1 MDRSTGRVFEEIR
14 LVVADDHPIVRKGLC
29 QVIQEQPDLK
39 VVGEAG
45 DGSTA
50 LALIQSLKPRVA
62 IVDLDMPK
70 LDGFGVAIEI
80 HKLKLPV
87 EVVFLT
93 MHSEVDLLQRA
104 MDLGK
109 GFVVKESALV
119 DIVNSIRSVASGG
132 CFVSPSMTAALLDRR
147 GRTKALRDARP
158 GIDDLTPAER
168 RILGMIA
175 AGKAT
180 KDIAA
185 ELNIHPR
192 TVESHRASI
201 CQKLELNGTNAL
213 LRFALE
219 HKAQFL

>member
-1 MDRSTGRVFEEIR
+1 MDRSTGGMFDEIR

-45 DGSTA
+45 DGVAA
-50 LALIQSLKPRVA
+50 LALIESLKPRVA
-62 IVDLDMPK
+62 IVDLDMPR
-70 LDGFGVAIEI
+70 LDGFGVANEI
-80 HKLKLPV
+80 HKLQLPV
-87 EVVFLT
+87 EVIFLT
-93 MHSEVDLLQRA
+93 MHSEVDLLERA

-119 DIVNSIRSVASGG
+119 DIVNSVRSVASGG
-132 CFVSPSMTAALLDRR
+132 SFVSPSMTAALLNRR
-147 GRTKALRDARP
+147 GRTKALRGCRS

-168 RILGMIA
+168 RILDMIA

-201 CQKLELNGTNAL
+201 CQKLELSGTNSL

-219 HKAQFL
+219 RKARFL

>member
-1 MDRSTGRVFEEIR
+1 MKQPPGEVSPEIP
-14 LVVADDHPIVRKGLC
+14 LIVADDHPIVRKGLC
-29 QVIQEQPDLK
+29 QVIQEQPDLR

-45 DGSTA
+45 DGSAA
-50 LALIQSLKPRVA
+50 LALIQSLKPHVA
-62 IVDLDMPK
+62 ILDLDMPK
-70 LDGFGVAIEI
+70 LDGFGVASEVR
-80 HKLKLPV
+80 KLQLPV
-87 EVVFLT
+87 ELIFLT

-109 GFVVKESALV
+109 GFVVKESALT
-119 DIVNSIRSVASGG
+119 DIVNGIRAVAAGG
-132 CFVSPSMTAALLDRR
+132 LFVSPSMTAALL
-147 GRTKALRDARP
+147 GRQGRSRALRDARP
-158 GIDDLTPAER
+158 AIDDLTPAER

-180 KDIAA
+180 KEIAA
-185 ELNIHPR
+185 DLKIHPR

-201 CQKLELNGTNAL
+201 CQKLELSGTNAL

>member
-1 MDRSTGRVFEEIR
+1 MMPSPLRV
-14 LVVADDHPIVRKGLC
+14 LMADDHPIVRKGLC
-29 QVIQEQPDLK
+29 QVIEEQPDLK
-39 VVGEAG
+39 VVGEVG
-45 DGSTA
+45 DGVTA
-50 LALIQSLKPRVA
+50 LALIQLLKPRVA
-62 IVDLDMPK
+62 IVDLDMPR
-70 LDGFGVAIEI
+70 LDGFGVALEI
-80 HKLKLPV
+80 RKLQLPV
-87 EVVFLT
+87 EVIFLT

-119 DIVNSIRSVASGG
+119 DIVNSIRSVALGG

-147 GRTKALRDARP
+147 GRTKELRDSRP
-158 GIDDLTPAER
+158 AIDDLTPAER
-168 RILGMIA
+168 RILGLIA

-180 KDIAA
+180 KEIAA
-185 ELNIHPR
+185 DLNIHPR

-201 CQKLELNGTNAL
+201 CQKLELSGTNSL

>member
-1 MDRSTGRVFEEIR
+1 MDRLTGGMQEQIR
-14 LVVADDHPIVRKGLC
+14 LIVADDHPIVRKGLC
-29 QVIQEQPDLK
+29 QVIEEQPDLK

-45 DGSTA
+45 DGVTA
-50 LALIQSLKPRVA
+50 LALIESMKPRVA
-62 IVDLDMPK
+62 IVDLDMPR
-70 LDGFGVAIEI
+70 LHGFGVAVEI
-80 HKLKLPV
+80 GRLQLPV
-87 EVVFLT
+87 EVIFLT
-93 MHSEVDLLQRA
+93 MHSEVDLLERA

-119 DIVNSIRSVASGG
+119 DIVNCVRSVASGG
-132 CFVSPSMTAALLDRR
+132 WFVSPSMTAALMNRR
-147 GRTKALRDARP
+147 NRTNVLRASRP
-158 GIDDLTPAER
+158 SIDDLTPAER

-201 CQKLELNGTNAL
+201 CQKLELVGTNSL

>member
-1 MDRSTGRVFEEIR
+1 MHRSTGGTREEIR

-39 VVGEAG
+39 IVGEAG
-45 DGSTA
+45 DGITA
-50 LALIQSLKPRVA
+50 LGLIESIKPRVA

-70 LDGFGVAIEI
+70 LSGFGVALEI
-80 HKLKLPV
+80 HKLQLPV
-87 EVVFLT
+87 EVIFLT
-93 MHSEVDLLQRA
+93 MHSEVDLLERA
-104 MDLGK
+104 MELGR

-119 DIVNSIRSVASGG
+119 DIVNCIRSVASGG
-132 CFVSPSMTAALLDRR
+132 WFVSPSMTAALMNRR
-147 GRTKALRDARP
+147 GRTNALRTSTP

-168 RILGMIA
+168 RILGLIA
-175 AGKAT
+175 QGKAT
-180 KDIAA
+180 KEIAV

-201 CQKLELNGTNAL
+201 CLKLELSGTNSL

>member
-1 MDRSTGRVFEEIR
+1 MPRSTGRTFEDIR
-14 LVVADDHPIVRKGLC
+14 LVVADDHPIVRRGLC
-29 QVIQEQPDLK
+29 QVIEEQPDLE

-45 DGSTA
+45 DGVTA
-50 LALIQSLKPRVA
+50 LALIESMKPQVA
-62 IVDLDMPK
+62 IVDVDMPK
-70 LDGFGVAIEI
+70 LHGFGVALEI
-80 HKLKLPV
+80 RKLKLPV
-87 EVVFLT
+87 EVIFLT
-93 MHSEVDLLQRA
+93 MHSEVDLLERA

-132 CFVSPSMTAALLDRR
+132 WFVSPSMTKALMDRR
-147 GRTKALRDARP
+147 GRNNALRVSKP
-158 GIDDLTPAER
+158 GVDDLTPAER

-175 AGKAT
+175 QGKAT
-180 KDIAA
+180 KEIAG

-201 CQKLELNGTNAL
+201 CQKLELSGTNSL

-219 HKAQFL
+219 HKAKFL

>member
-1 MDRSTGRVFEEIR
+1 MNRPGGVFEQIR

-29 QVIQEQPDLK
+29 QVIEEQPDLK
-39 VVGEAG
+39 VVAEAG
-45 DGSTA
+45 DGVMA
-50 LALIQSLKPRVA
+50 LTLIESLKPRVA
-62 IVDLDMPK
+62 ILDLDMPK
-70 LDGFGVAIEI
+70 LDGFGVAMEI
-80 HKLKLPV
+80 HKLQLPV
-87 EVVFLT
+87 QIIFLT
-93 MHSEVDLLQRA
+93 MHSEVDLLGRA

-119 DIVNSIRSVASGG
+119 DIVNGIRAVAAGG
-132 CFVSPSMTAALLDRR
+132 SFVSPSMTGALLDRR
-147 GRTKALRDARP
+147 GRTQALRASRP
-158 GIDDLTPAER
+158 AVDDLTPAER

-180 KDIAA
+180 KEIAA

-201 CQKLELNGTNAL
+201 CQKLELSGTNSL

>member
-1 MDRSTGRVFEEIR
+1 MNRSAGSMLEEIR

-45 DGSTA
+45 DGATA
-50 LALIQSLKPRVA
+50 LALIEALKPRVA

-80 HKLKLPV
+80 HKLELAV
-87 EVVFLT
+87 EVIFLT

-109 GFVVKESALV
+109 GFVVKESALM
-119 DIVNSIRSVASGG
+119 DIVNSIRSVAAGG
-132 CFVSPSMTAALLDRR
+132 SFVSPSMTAALLDRR
-147 GRTKALRDARP
+147 GRTKALRSATP

-201 CQKLELNGTNAL
+201 CQKLELSGTNAL

>member
-1 MDRSTGRVFEEIR
+1 MDRSTGGALEQIR
-14 LVVADDHPIVRKGLC
+14 LVVADDHPIVRKGMC
-29 QVIQEQPDLK
+29 QVIEEQPDLK

-45 DGSTA
+45 DGATA
-50 LALIQSLKPRVA
+50 LALIESLKPRVA

-70 LDGFGVAIEI
+70 LDGFGVAVEI
-80 HKLKLPV
+80 RKRRLPV
-87 EVVFLT
+87 EVIFLT
-93 MHSEVDLLQRA
+93 MHSEVDLLHRA
-104 MDLGK
+104 MDLGR

-119 DIVNSIRSVASGG
+119 EIVNSIRSVASGG
-132 CFVSPSMTAALLDRR
+132 SFVSPSMTAALLERR
-147 GRTKALRDARP
+147 GRTKAMRTSKP
-158 GIDDLTPAER
+158 GVDTLTPAER

-175 AGKAT
+175 AGRAT

-201 CQKLELNGTNAL
+201 CQKLELSGTNAL

-219 HKAQFL
+219 HKEKFL

>member
-1 MDRSTGRVFEEIR
+1 MFEEIR

-29 QVIQEQPDLK
+29 QIIQEQPDLK

-45 DGSTA
+45 DGAAA

-70 LDGFGVAIEI
+70 LDGFSVAIEI
-80 HKLKLPV
+80 DKLQLPV
-87 EVVFLT
+87 ELIFLT
-93 MHSEVDLLQRA
+93 MHSEVDVLQRA

-132 CFVSPSMTAALLDRR
+132 WFVSPSMTAALLDRR
-147 GRTKALRDARP
+147 GRTNALRASRP
-158 GIDDLTPAER
+158 AIGDLTPAER

-175 AGKAT
+175 AGRAT
-180 KDIAA
+180 RRSR
-185 ELNIHPR
+185 LN
-192 TVESHRASI
+192 
-201 CQKLELNGTNAL
+201 
-213 LRFALE
+213 
-219 HKAQFL
+219 

>member
-1 MDRSTGRVFEEIR
+1 MFEEIR

-45 DGSTA
+45 DGA
-50 LALIQSLKPRVA
+50 AAMALIQSLEPLVA

-70 LDGFGVAIEI
+70 LDGFGVAMEI
-80 HKLKLPV
+80 HKLRLPV
-87 EVVFLT
+87 QVIFLT
-93 MHSEVDLLQRA
+93 MHSEVDLLHRA

-132 CFVSPSMTAALLDRR
+132 SFVSPSMTAALLERR
-147 GRTKALRDARP
+147 GRTQALRASRP
-158 GIDDLTPAER
+158 AIDELTPAER

-185 ELNIHPR
+185 DLNIHPR

-201 CQKLELNGTNAL
+201 CQKLDLSGTNAL

>member
-1 MDRSTGRVFEEIR
+1 MFEEIH

-29 QVIQEQPDLK
+29 QVIREQPDLK
-39 VVGEAG
+39 VVAEAG
-45 DGSTA
+45 DGATA
-50 LALIQSLKPRVA
+50 LALIESLKPRVA

-70 LDGFGVAIEI
+70 LDGFGVAIAI
-80 HKLKLPV
+80 LKLQLPV
-87 EVVFLT
+87 EVIFLT
-93 MHSEVDLLQRA
+93 MHSEVDLLHRA

-132 CFVSPSMTAALLDRR
+132 SFVSPSMTAALLDRR
-147 GRTKALRDARP
+147 GRTKALRASTP
-158 GIDDLTPAER
+158 AIDDLTPSER

-175 AGKAT
+175 SGKAT
-180 KDIAA
+180 KEIAA

-192 TVESHRASI
+192 TVDSHRASI
-201 CQKLELNGTNAL
+201 CQKLELSGTNSL

-219 HKAQFL
+219 HKAQFI

>member
-1 MDRSTGRVFEEIR
+1 MLEEIR
-14 LVVADDHPIVRKGLC
+14 LIVADDHPIVRKGLC

-45 DGSTA
+45 DGATA
-50 LALIQSLKPRVA
+50 LALVESLKPRVA
-62 IVDLDMPK
+62 IVDLDMPR
-70 LDGFGVAIEI
+70 LDGFGVALEI
-80 HKLKLPV
+80 DKLQLPV
-87 EVVFLT
+87 AVIFLT

-132 CFVSPSMTAALLDRR
+132 VFVSPSMTAALLERR
-147 GRTKALRDARP
+147 GRTKVLQNSKR

-175 AGKAT
+175 IGKAT
-180 KDIAA
+180 KEIAN

-201 CQKLELNGTNAL
+201 CQKLELSGTNSL

>member
-1 MDRSTGRVFEEIR
+1 MDQSTPRFEEVR

-39 VVGEAG
+39 VVGEVG
-45 DGSTA
+45 DGVTA

-62 IVDLDMPK
+62 IVDLDMPR
-70 LDGFGVAIEI
+70 LDGFGVALEI
-80 HKLKLPV
+80 RKLQLPV
-87 EVVFLT
+87 EVIFLT

-119 DIVNSIRSVASGG
+119 DIVNSIRSVALGG
-132 CFVSPSMTAALLDRR
+132 SFVSPSMTAALLDRR
-147 GRTKALRDARP
+147 DRTKALRDSRP
-158 GIDDLTPAER
+158 AFDDLTPAER

-180 KDIAA
+180 KEIAA
-185 ELNIHPR
+185 ELSIHPR

-201 CQKLELNGTNAL
+201 CQKLELIGTNSL

>member
-1 MDRSTGRVFEEIR
+1 MQQDIQ
-14 LVVADDHPIVRKGLC
+14 LIVADDHPIVRKGLC
-29 QVIQEQPDLK
+29 QVIQEQPDLI

-45 DGSTA
+45 DGAAA
-50 LALIQSLKPRVA
+50 LALIESLKPRVA

-70 LDGFGVAIEI
+70 LDGFGVALEI
-80 HKLKLPV
+80 RKLQLPV
-87 EVVFLT
+87 EVIFLT

-104 MDLGK
+104 MDLGR

-132 CFVSPSMTAALLDRR
+132 SFVSPSMTSALLDRR
-147 GRTKALRDARP
+147 GRTKSLRDSRP
-158 GIDDLTPAER
+158 GIDDLTPSER

-180 KDIAA
+180 KEIAA
-185 ELNIHPR
+185 DLNIHPR

-201 CQKLELNGTNAL
+201 CQKLDLSGTNAL

>member
-1 MDRSTGRVFEEIR
+1 MHRSTGGTFDEIR

-29 QVIQEQPDLK
+29 QVIEEQPDLK

-45 DGSTA
+45 DGVTA
-50 LALIQSLKPRVA
+50 LALIESMRPRLA

-70 LDGFGVAIEI
+70 LHGFGVALEI
-80 HKLKLPV
+80 RKLKLPV
-87 EVVFLT
+87 EVIFLT
-93 MHSEVDLLQRA
+93 MHSEVDLLERA

-119 DIVNSIRSVASGG
+119 DIVNCVRSVASGG
-132 CFVSPSMTAALLDRR
+132 WFVSPSMTSALMDRR
-147 GRTKALRDARP
+147 GRTNALRASRP

-175 AGKAT
+175 TGKAT
-180 KDIAA
+180 KEIAV

-201 CQKLELNGTNAL
+201 CLKLELSGTNSL

-219 HKAQFL
+219 NKAQFL

>member
-1 MDRSTGRVFEEIR
+1 MDRSTGGMFDEIR

-45 DGSTA
+45 DGATA

-70 LDGFGVAIEI
+70 LDGFGVALEI
-80 HKLKLPV
+80 HKNQLPV
-87 EVVFLT
+87 EVIFLT

-109 GFVVKESALV
+109 GFVVKESALM
-119 DIVNSIRSVASGG
+119 DIVNSIRAVASGG
-132 CFVSPSMTAALLDRR
+132 SFVSPSMTSALLDRR
-147 GRTKALRDARP
+147 GRIKVLRGSRP
-158 GIDDLTPAER
+158 AIDDLTPAER

-180 KDIAA
+180 KEIAA

-192 TVESHRASI
+192 TVESHRANI
-201 CQKLELNGTNAL
+201 CQKLELSGTNAL

>member
-1 MDRSTGRVFEEIR
+1 MHRSTGGTLEEIR
-14 LVVADDHPIVRKGLC
+14 LVVADDHPIVRRGLC
-29 QVIQEQPDLK
+29 QVIEEQPDLK

-45 DGSTA
+45 DGVTA
-50 LALIQSLKPRVA
+50 LALIESMKPRVA

-70 LDGFGVAIEI
+70 LHGFDVALEI
-80 HKLKLPV
+80 KKRQLPV
-87 EVVFLT
+87 EVIFLT
-93 MHSEVDLLQRA
+93 MHSEVDLLERA

-119 DIVNSIRSVASGG
+119 DIVNGIRSVATGG
-132 CFVSPSMTAALLDRR
+132 WFVSPSMTAALMNRR
-147 GRTKALRDARP
+147 GRTNALRTSKP

-168 RILGMIA
+168 RILGLIA
-175 AGKAT
+175 QGKAT
-180 KDIAA
+180 KEIAA
-185 ELNIHPR
+185 ELDIHPR

-201 CQKLELNGTNAL
+201 CQKLELVGTNSL

>member
-1 MDRSTGRVFEEIR
+1 MHRSTGGIQEQIR

-29 QVIQEQPDLK
+29 QIIQEQPDLK
-39 VVGEAG
+39 VIGEAG
-45 DGSTA
+45 DGVTA
-50 LALIQSLKPRVA
+50 LALIESMKPHVA

-70 LDGFGVAIEI
+70 LPGFGVAVEI
-80 HKLKLPV
+80 HKLRLPV

-93 MHSEVDLLQRA
+93 MHSEVDLLERA

-109 GFVVKESALV
+109 GFVVKESALI
-119 DIVNSIRSVASGG
+119 DIVNCIRSVASGSW
-132 CFVSPSMTAALLDRR
+132 FVSPSMTSALMDRR
-147 GRTKALRDARP
+147 GRTNALRASRP
-158 GIDDLTPAER
+158 GMDDLTPAER

-175 AGKAT
+175 QGKAT

-201 CQKLELNGTNAL
+201 CQKLELVGTTSL

-219 HKAQFL
+219 NKAQFL

>member
-1 MDRSTGRVFEEIR
+1 MDQSNEIR

-39 VVGEAG
+39 VVGEVG
-45 DGSTA
+45 DGITA
-50 LALIQSLKPRVA
+50 VALIQLLKPRVA
-62 IVDLDMPK
+62 IVDLDMPR
-70 LDGFGVAIEI
+70 LDGFGVALEI
-80 HKLKLPV
+80 RKLQLPV
-87 EVVFLT
+87 EVIFLT

-119 DIVNSIRSVASGG
+119 DIVNSIRAVALGG

-147 GRTKALRDARP
+147 GRTKALRNSRP
-158 GIDDLTPAER
+158 AIDDLTPAER

-180 KDIAA
+180 KEIAA

-201 CQKLELNGTNAL
+201 CQKLELSGTNAV

>member
-1 MDRSTGRVFEEIR
+1 MFEEIH

-45 DGSTA
+45 DGVVA
-50 LALIQSLKPRVA
+50 LALIQLLKPRLA
-62 IVDLDMPK
+62 IVDLDMPR
-70 LDGFGVAIEI
+70 LDGFGVALEI
-80 HKLKLPV
+80 RKLQLPV
-87 EVVFLT
+87 EVIFLT

-119 DIVNSIRSVASGG
+119 DIVNSIRSVALGG

-147 GRTKALRDARP
+147 GRSKALRDSRP
-158 GIDDLTPAER
+158 AIDDLTPSER

-180 KDIAA
+180 KEIAA

-201 CQKLELNGTNAL
+201 CQKLELSGTNAV